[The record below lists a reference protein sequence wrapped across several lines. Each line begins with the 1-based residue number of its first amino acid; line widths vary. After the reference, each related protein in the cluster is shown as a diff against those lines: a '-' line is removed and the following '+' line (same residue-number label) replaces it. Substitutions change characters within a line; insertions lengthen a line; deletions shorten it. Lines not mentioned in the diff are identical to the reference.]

1 MNADLVPFVRWER
14 NRQPLHLDD
23 RVIKLPSG
31 TLVISNATEGDEG
44 LYRCVVES
52 GGPPKYSDE
61 AELKVLPG
69 MYCQTQ
75 CFVY

>member
-1 MNADLVPFVRWER
+1 M
-14 NRQPLHLDD
+14 
-23 RVIKLPSG
+23 RVKLPSG

-44 LYRCVVES
+44 LYRCIVEG

-69 MYCQTQ
+69 INLLLG
-75 CFVY
+75 